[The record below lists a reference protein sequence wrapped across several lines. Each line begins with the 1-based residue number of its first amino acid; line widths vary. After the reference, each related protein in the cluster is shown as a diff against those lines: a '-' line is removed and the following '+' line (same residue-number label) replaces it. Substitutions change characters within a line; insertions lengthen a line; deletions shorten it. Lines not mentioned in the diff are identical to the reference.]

1 MMSSTD
7 KARVLERVEDW
18 GKRVEG
24 LYSLVEQVVANEP
37 GVSCD
42 RIGHMTM
49 HEELMRE
56 SGVPPRQVPIL
67 DIRKNG
73 KIVVSFKPVGLWVVG
88 ANGRIDILTEKGGYY
103 LVDKADYGQPPQW
116 EAFPP
121 QNKRAGIPF
130 DAAFILDLVR
140 QA

>member
-1 MMSSTD
+1 MTDSID
-7 KARVLERVEDW
+7 KARVVERVDDW
-18 GKRVEG
+18 VRRVET
-24 LYSLVEQVVANEP
+24 LYTLIEHVVANVA
-37 GVSCD
+37 GVACEKSSN
-42 RIGHMTM
+42 MTM
-49 HEELMRE
+49 HEELMHKY
-56 SGVPPRQVPIL
+56 GVPPQQISIL

-88 ANGRIDILTEKGGYY
+88 ANGRIDILMKKGGYY
-103 LVDKADYGQPPQW
+103 LVDKADFGQPPRW

-130 DAAFILDLVR
+130 DATFILDLVR